1 MSAPR
6 RRDRDDRRSVGSHEE
21 MTAALGRAAGW
32 KKAGDLAIKFNPGNT
47 EIESPG
53 HGHVKVG
60 KKGFYDPESVV
71 DVTSYP
77 HEATKGLSSGGAQG
91 SMPTKKFKKGK
102 GKPNM
107 TGIEDAEIK

>member
-1 MSAPR
+1 MKTPR

-21 MTAALGRAAGW
+21 MTAALGRASGW
-32 KKAGDLAIKFNPGNT
+32 AKAGPFAVKFNPGNT
-47 EIESPG
+47 EVERSG

-71 DVTSYP
+71 DVTLYP
-77 HEATKGLSSGGAQG
+77 HEATKGLDNTASGR
-91 SMPTKKFKKGK
+91 PENKLPKKGK
-102 GKPNM
+102 GRPDM